1 MSVTEAKRKVK
12 KVAGVVRKTEGADP
26 VVPAPAA
33 PAPPP
38 PTTQYFSVVTH
49 DAILEYQK
57 CDDSGRREQL
67 YQDVILPSFDKL
79 VENLIFMNGFVN
91 VTGSYTEL
99 KNDCITFLFETIHK
113 FDASRGSKAFSY
125 FNVVAKN
132 WLMIKSKQR
141 SKNLKRIVSLD
152 DTASLSNEDIA
163 AIEANNSILMPLDM
177 LDADR
182 QENEIHALLNDLRDE
197 VQNENE
203 RACMDAIFYLFE
215 KREDIELLNKR
226 AVFVYMRD
234 MSSLTPKQLSAAMS
248 VIRKKY
254 RDLIAS
260 GEYDIY

>member
-1 MSVTEAKRKVK
+1 MTKTRGKRRVRSATATA
-12 KVAGVVRKTEGADP
+12 AGAQEK
-26 VVPAPAA
+26 
-33 PAPPP
+33 P
-38 PTTQYFSVVTH
+38 PTNQYFSSLTH

-57 CDDSGRREQL
+57 CDDPSERESL
-67 YQDVILPSFDKL
+67 YKDVIFPSFDKL

-141 SKNLKRIVSLD
+141 SKNLKRMVSLD
-152 DTASLSNEDIA
+152 DTESLTVEDVA
-163 AIEANNSILMPLDM
+163 EIEANNVAPSQT
-177 LDADR
+177 DAIDSGM
-182 QENEIHALLNDLRDE
+182 QEYEIVALLNDLREDA
-197 VQNENE
+197 QNENE

-215 KREDIELLNKR
+215 QREDIELLNKR

-234 MSSLTPKQLSAAMS
+234 MSSLSPKQLSAAMS
-248 VIRKKY
+248 VIRRRY
-254 RDLIAS
+254 RELINT
-260 GEYDIY
+260 GDYDIY

>member
-1 MSVTEAKRKVK
+1 MSEGETKRKVK
-12 KVAGVVRKTEGADP
+12 KVAGSVRRTE
-26 VVPAPAA
+26 PAEASLPPAS
-33 PAPPP
+33 PPP
-38 PTTQYFSVVTH
+38 ATNQYFSIVTH

-57 CDDSGRREQL
+57 CDDPSKREQL

-113 FDASRGSKAFSY
+113 FDATRGSKAFSY

-163 AIEANNSILMPLDM
+163 AIEANNAVLMPLDS
-177 LDADR
+177 LDVDR
-182 QENEIHALLNDLRDE
+182 QENEIIALLNDLKDE

-203 RACMDAIFYLFE
+203 RACMDAIFYLFD

-254 RDLIAS
+254 RDLIAT

>member
-1 MSVTEAKRKVK
+1 MSDLPVKKKVK
-12 KVAGVVRKTEGADP
+12 RIKGVIRRSGEAGTASP
-26 VVPAPAA
+26 N
-33 PAPPP
+33 
-38 PTTQYFSVVTH
+38 TQYFSIVTH
-49 DAILEYQK
+49 DAILQYQG
-57 CDDSGRREQL
+57 CDTQEEKERLYRE
-67 YQDVILPSFDKL
+67 VILPSFDKL

-141 SKNLKRIVSLD
+141 TKNLKRMVSLD
-152 DTASLSNEDIA
+152 DTDSLTVEDVA
-163 AIEANNSILMPLDM
+163 AIEANNTILSQLETIGSDM
-177 LDADR
+177 
-182 QENEIHALLNDLRDE
+182 QEYEIVALLNDLREE

-203 RACMDAIFYLFE
+203 KACMDSIFYLFE
-215 KREDIELLNKR
+215 QREDIELLNKR

-248 VIRKKY
+248 VIRRRY
-254 RDLIAS
+254 RELIAT
-260 GEYDIY
+260 GQYDIY

>member
-1 MSVTEAKRKVK
+1 MTAQQGKKRVK
-12 KVAGVVRKTEGADP
+12 KIEGVAK
-26 VVPAPAA
+26 PA
-33 PAPPP
+33 
-38 PTTQYFSVVTH
+38 TSTGSQYFSSLTH

-57 CDDSGRREQL
+57 CGDPAIRESL
-67 YQDVILPSFDKL
+67 YRDVILPSFDKL

-91 VTGSYTEL
+91 ITGSYTEL
-99 KNDCITFLFETIHK
+99 KSDCITFLFETIHK

-141 SKNLKRIVSLD
+141 SKNLKRMVSID
-152 DTASLSNEDIA
+152 DPDSLTVEDVT
-163 AIEANNSILMPLDM
+163 AIESNNTTPGLIDLDNGM
-177 LDADR
+177 
-182 QENEIHALLNDLRDE
+182 QEYEIIALLNDLKDDAL
-197 VQNENE
+197 NENE

-234 MSSLTPKQLSAAMS
+234 MSSLSPKQLSAAMS
-248 VIRKKY
+248 VIRRRY

-260 GEYDIY
+260 GQYDIY

>member
-1 MSVTEAKRKVK
+1 MGSPKWEKMMTAQQGKKRVK
-12 KVAGVVRKTEGADP
+12 KIAGVAKQTASTGN
-26 VVPAPAA
+26 
-33 PAPPP
+33 
-38 PTTQYFSVVTH
+38 QYFSSLTH

-57 CDDSGRREQL
+57 CDNPAERESL

-91 VTGSYTEL
+91 ITGSYTEL
-99 KNDCITFLFETIHK
+99 KSDCITFLFETIHK

-141 SKNLKRIVSLD
+141 SKNLKRMVSID
-152 DTASLSNEDIA
+152 DTDSLTVEDVA
-163 AIEANNSILMPLDM
+163 AIEANNTSPGLIDLDSGM
-177 LDADR
+177 
-182 QENEIHALLNDLRDE
+182 QEYEIIALLNDLKDDAL
-197 VQNENE
+197 NENE

-234 MSSLTPKQLSAAMS
+234 MSSLSPKQLSAAMS
-248 VIRKKY
+248 VIRRRY
-254 RDLIAS
+254 RDLVAS
-260 GEYDIY
+260 GQYNIY

>member
-1 MSVTEAKRKVK
+1 MSEGETKRKVK
-12 KVAGVVRKTEGADP
+12 KVAGSVRRTEPAD
-26 VVPAPAA
+26 ASL
-33 PAPPP
+33 PPP
-38 PTTQYFSVVTH
+38 PPPPATNQYFSIVTH

-57 CDDSGRREQL
+57 CDDSSKREQL

-113 FDASRGSKAFSY
+113 FDATRGSKAFSY

-152 DTASLSNEDIA
+152 DTGSLSSDDIA
-163 AIEANNSILMPLDM
+163 AIEANNSFLMPLDS
-177 LDADR
+177 LDVDR
-182 QENEIHALLNDLRDE
+182 QENEIIALLNDIKDE

-203 RACMDAIFYLFE
+203 RACMDAIFYLFD

-234 MSSLTPKQLSAAMS
+234 MSSLSPKQLSAAMS

-254 RDLIAS
+254 RDLIAT

>member
-1 MSVTEAKRKVK
+1 MSEGETKRKVK
-12 KVAGVVRKTEGADP
+12 KVAGSVRRTEPAD
-26 VVPAPAA
+26 ASL
-33 PAPPP
+33 PPP
-38 PTTQYFSVVTH
+38 PPPPATNQYFSIVTH

-57 CDDSGRREQL
+57 CDDSSKREQL

-113 FDASRGSKAFSY
+113 FDATRGSKAFSY

-152 DTASLSNEDIA
+152 DTTSLSSDDIA
-163 AIEANNSILMPLDM
+163 AIEANNSFLMPLDS
-177 LDADR
+177 LDVDR
-182 QENEIHALLNDLRDE
+182 QENEIIALLNDIKDE

-203 RACMDAIFYLFE
+203 RACMDAIFYLFD

-234 MSSLTPKQLSAAMS
+234 MSSLSPKQLSAAMS

-254 RDLIAS
+254 RDLIAT

>member
-1 MSVTEAKRKVK
+1 MSAPQTKKKIKRVAGAVK
-12 KVAGVVRKTEGADP
+12 KTGVDGAP
-26 VVPAPAA
+26 V
-33 PAPPP
+33 P
-38 PTTQYFSVVTH
+38 PTTQYFSIATH

-57 CDDSGRREQL
+57 STEASEKEHL
-67 YQDVILPSFDKL
+67 YQDIILPSFDKL

-141 SKNLKRIVSLD
+141 SKNLKRMVSLD
-152 DTASLSNEDIA
+152 DTDSLTVEDVA
-163 AIEANNSILMPLDM
+163 AIEANNTLQSDLESIHGDM
-177 LDADR
+177 
-182 QENEIHALLNDLRDE
+182 QEYEIIALLNDLRDD

-215 KREDIELLNKR
+215 QREDIELLNKR

-248 VIRKKY
+248 VIRRRY
-254 RDLIAS
+254 RDLIAT
-260 GEYDIY
+260 GDYDIYRYV

>member
-1 MSVTEAKRKVK
+1 MTAQQGKKRVK
-12 KVAGVVRKTEGADP
+12 KIAGVAK
-26 VVPAPAA
+26 PASAA
-33 PAPPP
+33 GS
-38 PTTQYFSVVTH
+38 QYFSSLTH

-57 CDDSGRREQL
+57 CSDAAVRETL

-91 VTGSYTEL
+91 ITGSYTEL
-99 KNDCITFLFETIHK
+99 KSDCITFLFETIHK

-141 SKNLKRIVSLD
+141 SKNLKRMVSID
-152 DTASLSNEDIA
+152 DTESLTVEDVA
-163 AIEANNSILMPLDM
+163 AIEANNTSPGLIDLDSGM
-177 LDADR
+177 
-182 QENEIHALLNDLRDE
+182 QEYEIIALLNDLKDDAL
-197 VQNENE
+197 NENE

-234 MSSLTPKQLSAAMS
+234 MSSLSPKQLSAAMS
-248 VIRKKY
+248 VIRRRY

-260 GEYDIY
+260 GQYNIY

>member
-1 MSVTEAKRKVK
+1 MSDGETKRKVK
-12 KVAGVVRKTEGADP
+12 KVAGSVRRTEPAD
-26 VVPAPAA
+26 ASL
-33 PAPPP
+33 PPP
-38 PTTQYFSVVTH
+38 PPPPATNQYFSIVTH

-57 CDDSGRREQL
+57 CDDSSKREQL

-113 FDASRGSKAFSY
+113 FDATRGSKAFSY

-152 DTASLSNEDIA
+152 DTTSLSSDDIA
-163 AIEANNSILMPLDM
+163 AIEANNSFLMPLDS
-177 LDADR
+177 LDVDR
-182 QENEIHALLNDLRDE
+182 QENEIIALLNDIKDE

-203 RACMDAIFYLFE
+203 RACMDAIFYLFD

-234 MSSLTPKQLSAAMS
+234 MSSLSPKQLSAAMS

-254 RDLIAS
+254 RDLIAT

>member
-1 MSVTEAKRKVK
+1 MSDLPTKKRVK
-12 KVAGVVRKTEGADP
+12 KIAGAVRKTASGDATP
-26 VVPAPAA
+26 
-33 PAPPP
+33 PPP
-38 PTTQYFSVVTH
+38 PTNQYFSSVTH
-49 DAILEYQK
+49 DAILDYQK
-57 CDDSGRREQL
+57 SCDQQEKERI

-91 VTGSYTEL
+91 VTGSYSEL

-141 SKNLKRIVSLD
+141 SKNLKRMVSLD
-152 DTASLSNEDIA
+152 DTASLSVEDVA
-163 AIEANNSILMPLDM
+163 AIEANNTMQCHLETMNSDM
-177 LDADR
+177 
-182 QENEIHALLNDLRDE
+182 QEYEIVALLNDLKDD

-215 KREDIELLNKR
+215 QREDIELLNKR

-234 MSSLTPKQLSAAMS
+234 MSSLSPKQLSAAMS
-248 VIRKKY
+248 VIRRRY
-254 RDLIAS
+254 RDLIS
-260 GEYDIY
+260 TGNYDIY

>member
-1 MSVTEAKRKVK
+1 MSEGETKRKVK
-12 KVAGVVRKTEGADP
+12 KVAGSVRRTEPAD
-26 VVPAPAA
+26 ASL
-33 PAPPP
+33 PPP
-38 PTTQYFSVVTH
+38 PPPPATNQYFSIVTH

-57 CDDSGRREQL
+57 CDDSSKREQL

-141 SKNLKRIVSLD
+141 SKSLKRMVSLD
-152 DTASLSNEDIA
+152 DVLSLTVEDVAS
-163 AIEANNSILMPLDM
+163 IEANNTVIMQLDSM
-177 LDADR
+177 NADM
-182 QENEIHALLNDLRDE
+182 QEYEIISLLNDLKDDA
-197 VQNENE
+197 QNENE
-203 RACMDAIFYLFE
+203 KACMDAIFYLFE
-215 KREDIELLNKR
+215 QREDIELLNKR

-234 MSSLTPKQLSAAMS
+234 MSSLSPKQLSAAMS
-248 VIRKKY
+248 VIRRRY
-254 RDLIAS
+254 RELIS
-260 GEYDIY
+260 TGQYDIY